1 MLTEIL
7 HEDPH
12 KMSATAI
19 ESEVDAYINAYA
31 DLRNFA
37 QFQNAFDPSQ
47 PAAVRKLFL

>member
-19 ESEVDAYINAYA
+19 ESEVDAYINVYA

-37 QFQNAFDPSQ
+37 QFQNAFDPPLTGSGS
-47 PAAVRKLFL
+47 